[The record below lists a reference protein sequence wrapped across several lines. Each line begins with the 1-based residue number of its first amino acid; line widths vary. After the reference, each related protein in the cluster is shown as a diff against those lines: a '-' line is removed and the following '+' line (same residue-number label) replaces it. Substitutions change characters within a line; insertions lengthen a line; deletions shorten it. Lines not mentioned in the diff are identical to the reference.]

1 MLLTAFTHSAE
12 YLLKTG
18 PAIVLGVI
26 LAELLVS
33 LGWFYKFDFLVKPV
47 TNYANLRKECGV
59 GFLTAFASTSSA
71 NASLKSMYDEGIIK
85 EEELIIASVLNSFP
99 AIVMHWRSLLPILVP
114 LLGTTGIVYVG
125 LITLVGFVKTLIVL
139 IAGHFLLEKKEV
151 NFEDLEKEKPPEL
164 KTAFKESL
172 VTSRK
177 TIIRI
182 FKVMIPVTILVFILT
197 DLGVFDSLGSYL
209 KPISDYLPVPVEGL
223 PVIAALFASH
233 LAAYTLA
240 ANLMEQGIL
249 SGIEVIIVLLVGNI
263 VTSLGSLRIYVP
275 HYVGIFG
282 PRIGMKTILI
292 SQTLR
297 VFVMIG
303 ITGFILIVF

>member
-1 MLLTAFTHSAE
+1 MLLDTIIQSAE

-18 PAIVLGVI
+18 PSIILGVV

-33 LGWFYKFDFLVKPV
+33 LGWFYKFDFLVSPI
-47 TNYANLRKECGV
+47 TNYAHLRKECGV

-71 NASLKSMYDEGIIK
+71 NASLKSMYDGGMIK
-85 EEELIIASVLNSFP
+85 ESELVIASVLNSFP
-99 AIVMHWRSLLPILVP
+99 AIVMHWRTLLPILVP
-114 LLGTTGIVYVG
+114 LLGTTGIIYVG
-125 LITLVGFVKTLIVL
+125 LITLVGLLKTLIVL
-139 IAGHFLLEKKEV
+139 IAGHFLLEGEKVHFEAFEKKEA
-151 NFEDLEKEKPPEL
+151 PEL
-164 KTAFKESL
+164 KIAFKESL
-172 VTSRK
+172 KTSKK

-182 FKVMIPVTILVFILT
+182 FKVMVPVTFLVFVLT

-209 KPISDYLPVPVEGL
+209 NPISEYLPVPVEGL

-240 ANLMEQGIL
+240 ASLMEQGIL
-249 SGIEVIIVLLVGNI
+249 SGLEVIITLLVGNI
-263 VTSLGSLRIYVP
+263 VTSLGTLRIYIP

-297 VFVMIG
+297 LFVMVG
-303 ITGFILIVF
+303 ITGIILTVF

>member
-1 MLLTAFTHSAE
+1 MLPAALTHSAE

-18 PAIVLGVI
+18 PSIIIGVV

-33 LGWFYKFDFLVKPV
+33 LGWFYKFDFLVRPI
-47 TNYANLRKECGV
+47 TNYAHLRKECGV

-71 NASLKSMYDEGIIK
+71 NASLKSMYDGGIIK
-85 EEELIIASVLNSFP
+85 EDELIIASVLNSFP
-99 AIVMHWRSLLPILVP
+99 AIVMHWRTLLPILVP
-114 LLGTTGIVYVG
+114 LLGTTGIIYVG
-125 LITLVGFVKTLIVL
+125 LITLVGLVKTLIVL
-139 IAGHFLLEKKEV
+139 IVGHFLLEEKEVRFEDFEKKE
-151 NFEDLEKEKPPEL
+151 PPAL
-164 KTAFKESL
+164 KIAFKESL
-172 VTSRK
+172 GPSKK

-182 FKVMIPVTILVFILT
+182 FKVMIPVTVLVFILT
-197 DLGVFDSLGSYL
+197 DLGVFDTLGSYL
-209 KPISDYLPVPVEGL
+209 EPISAYLPVPVEGL

-240 ANLMEQGIL
+240 SNLMEQGIL

-263 VTSLGSLRIYVP
+263 VTSLGTLRIYIP

-282 PRIGMKTILI
+282 PKIGMKTILI

-297 VFVMIG
+297 IFVMVG
-303 ITGFILIVF
+303 ITGVILMVF

>member
-1 MLLTAFTHSAE
+1 MLPAALIHSAE

-18 PAIVLGVI
+18 PSIILGVV

-33 LGWFYKFDFLVKPV
+33 LGWFYKFDFLVRPI
-47 TNYANLRKECGV
+47 TNYAHLRKECGV

-71 NASLKSMYDEGIIK
+71 NASLKSMYDGGIIK
-85 EEELIIASVLNSFP
+85 EDELIIASVLNSFP
-99 AIVMHWRSLLPILVP
+99 AIVMHWRTLLPILVP

-125 LITLVGFVKTLIVL
+125 LITLVGLVKTLIVL
-139 IAGHFLLEKKEV
+139 IAGHFLLEEKEVRFEDIEKKE
-151 NFEDLEKEKPPEL
+151 PPAL

-172 VTSRK
+172 GTSKK

-182 FKVMIPVTILVFILT
+182 FKVMVPVTILVFVLT

-209 KPISDYLPVPVEGL
+209 KPISEYLPVPVEGL

-263 VTSLGSLRIYVP
+263 VTSLGTLRIYIP

-282 PRIGMKTILI
+282 PKIGMKTILI

-297 VFVMIG
+297 IFVMVG
-303 ITGFILIVF
+303 ITGLILVVF

>member
-1 MLLTAFTHSAE
+1 MLPASLIHSAE

-18 PAIVLGVI
+18 PSIILGVV

-33 LGWFYKFDFLVKPV
+33 LGWFYKFDFLVKPI
-47 TNYANLRKECGV
+47 TNYAHLKKECGV
-59 GFLTAFASTSSA
+59 SFLTAFASTSSA
-71 NASLKSMYDEGIIK
+71 NASLKSMYDGGIIK
-85 EEELIIASVLNSFP
+85 EDELIIASVLNSFP
-99 AIVMHWRSLLPILVP
+99 AIVMHWRTLLPILVP
-114 LLGTTGIVYVG
+114 LLGTTGIIYVG
-125 LITLVGFVKTLIVL
+125 LITFVGFVKTLIVL
-139 IAGHFLLEKKEV
+139 IVGHFLLEEKEVRFEDFEKKE
-151 NFEDLEKEKPPEL
+151 PPAL

-172 VTSRK
+172 GTSKK

-182 FKVMIPVTILVFILT
+182 FKVMIPVTILVFVLT
-197 DLGVFDSLGSYL
+197 DLGVFDTLGSYL
-209 KPISDYLPVPVEGL
+209 EPVSAYLPVPVEGL

-240 ANLMEQGIL
+240 SNLMEQGIL

-263 VTSLGSLRIYVP
+263 VTSLGTLRIYIP

-282 PRIGMKTILI
+282 PKIGMKTILI

-297 VFVMIG
+297 IFVMLG
-303 ITGFILIVF
+303 ITGVILIVF

>member
-1 MLLTAFTHSAE
+1 MLLSTLTHSAE

-18 PAIVLGVI
+18 PSIILGVV

-33 LGWFYKFDFLVKPV
+33 LGWFYKFDFLVKPI
-47 TNYANLRKECGV
+47 TNYAHLKKECGV

-71 NASLKSMYDEGIIK
+71 NASLKSMYDGGIIK
-85 EEELIIASVLNSFP
+85 EDELIIASVLNSFP
-99 AIVMHWRSLLPILVP
+99 AIVMHWRTLLPVLVP
-114 LLGTTGIVYVG
+114 LLGTTGIIYVG
-125 LITLVGFVKTLIVL
+125 LITLVGLVKTLIIL
-139 IAGHFLLEKKEV
+139 IVGHFLLEEKEVRFEDFEKKET
-151 NFEDLEKEKPPEL
+151 PAL

-172 VTSRK
+172 GTSKK

-182 FKVMIPVTILVFILT
+182 FKVMVPVTVLVFVLT
-197 DLGVFDSLGSYL
+197 DLGLFDALGSYL
-209 KPISDYLPVPVEGL
+209 KPISEYLPVPVEGL

-240 ANLMEQGIL
+240 SNLMEHGIL
-249 SGIEVIIVLLVGNI
+249 SGIEVIIILLVGNI
-263 VTSLGSLRIYVP
+263 VTSLGTLRIYIP

-282 PRIGMKTILI
+282 PKIGVKTILI

-297 VFVMIG
+297 MFVMIG
-303 ITGFILIVF
+303 ITGFILMVF

>member
-1 MLLTAFTHSAE
+1 MLPASLIHSAE

-18 PAIVLGVI
+18 PSIILGVV

-33 LGWFYKFDFLVKPV
+33 LGWFYKFDFLVRPI
-47 TNYANLRKECGV
+47 TNYAHLRKECGV

-71 NASLKSMYDEGIIK
+71 NASLKSMYDGGIIK
-85 EEELIIASVLNSFP
+85 EDELIIASVLNSFP
-99 AIVMHWRSLLPILVP
+99 AIVMHWRTLLPILVP
-114 LLGTTGIVYVG
+114 LLGTTGIIYVG
-125 LITLVGFVKTLIVL
+125 LITLVGLVKTLIVL
-139 IAGHFLLEKKEV
+139 IAGHFLLEEKEVRFEDFEKKE
-151 NFEDLEKEKPPEL
+151 PPAL

-172 VTSRK
+172 GTSKK

-182 FKVMIPVTILVFILT
+182 FKVMIPVTVLVFVLT

-209 KPISDYLPVPVEGL
+209 EPISEYLPVPVEGL

-240 ANLMEQGIL
+240 SNLMEQGIL

-263 VTSLGSLRIYVP
+263 VTSLGTLRIYIP

-282 PRIGMKTILI
+282 PKIGMKTILI

-297 VFVMIG
+297 IFVMVG
-303 ITGFILIVF
+303 ITGVILMVF

>member
-85 EEELIIASVLNSFP
+85 EDELIIASVLNSFP

-151 NFEDLEKEKPPEL
+151 NF
-164 KTAFKESL
+164 
-172 VTSRK
+172 
-177 TIIRI
+177 
-182 FKVMIPVTILVFILT
+182 
-197 DLGVFDSLGSYL
+197 
-209 KPISDYLPVPVEGL
+209 
-223 PVIAALFASH
+223 
-233 LAAYTLA
+233 
-240 ANLMEQGIL
+240 
-249 SGIEVIIVLLVGNI
+249 
-263 VTSLGSLRIYVP
+263 
-275 HYVGIFG
+275 
-282 PRIGMKTILI
+282 
-292 SQTLR
+292 
-297 VFVMIG
+297 
-303 ITGFILIVF
+303 